1 MAVYSSL
8 LWLVRKEALLSCLAQ
23 DLVDCDKESVVV
35 INNFKLSLVDNWFK
49 IVVVE
54 ERLYT
59 WIMFILVWSAL
70 KQLIVNGLV
79 FAYGGSR

>member
-59 WIMFILVWSAL
+59 WIMFIFSMEC
-70 KQLIVNGLV
+70 IETVNRERSV